1 MAGAGIGAKGSFE
14 AEVDFDKFYEFSKWL
29 IYQLY
34 GLDYAFFEIVAQK
47 AFEAF
52 TQVSVL
58 LLSDLEESIKAGLSS
73 FTEITEKIGMKFE
86 SYIVS
91 LESVFD
97 ESERRN
103 KLAANIIKSPDLL
116 LMRTPEAKGILL
128 YLLTRHGTADHV
140 DFDNRGDYLIDI
152 YPERK
157 QAIIVVLQ
165 SIQTQREWF
174 QIFSRFNAS
183 GSDMAEGNSALK
195 YMVAQNSMNAVRRF
209 LQEGFDKVSEM
220 DLIYKRLRTTPAW
233 GYALTMNNT
242 TAYRLTTADN
252 PFYPRMGTFSP
263 LSGANSEEW
272 S

>member
-1 MAGAGIGAKGSFE
+1 
-14 AEVDFDKFYEFSKWL
+14 
-29 IYQLY
+29 
-34 GLDYAFFEIVAQK
+34 
-47 AFEAF
+47 
-52 TQVSVL
+52 
-58 LLSDLEESIKAGLSS
+58 
-73 FTEITEKIGMKFE
+73 
-86 SYIVS
+86 
-91 LESVFD
+91 
-97 ESERRN
+97 
-103 KLAANIIKSPDLL
+103 
-116 LMRTPEAKGILL
+116 MRTPEAKGILL
-128 YLLTRHGTADHV
+128 YLLTRHGTADHF
-140 DFDNRGDYLIDI
+140 DFDNRGDYFIDI
-152 YPERK
+152 YQERK

-174 QIFSRFNAS
+174 QIFSRFNTS

-209 LQEGFDKVSEM
+209 IQEGFDKDREM

>member
-1 MAGAGIGAKGSFE
+1 M
-14 AEVDFDKFYEFSKWL
+14 
-29 IYQLY
+29 
-34 GLDYAFFEIVAQK
+34 AQK

-52 TQVSVL
+52 TLVSVL
-58 LLSDLEESIKAGLSS
+58 LLSDMEDSIAKGLKSSQETLNTIKVKYNSLVESI
-73 FTEITEKIGMKFE
+73 
-86 SYIVS
+86 
-91 LESVFD
+91 ESVFD
-97 ESERRN
+97 DSERIN
-103 KLAANIIKSPDLL
+103 QLAANIINSPDLL

-128 YLLTRHGTADHV
+128 YLLTRHGTADHL
-140 DFDNRGDYLIDI
+140 DFDNRGDYFIDI
-152 YPERK
+152 YQERK

-209 LQEGFDKVSEM
+209 LQEGLDKVNEM

-263 LSGANSEEW
+263 LSGANSKEW